1 MANESFQMSPLASGL
16 RGLVFLYR
24 AAVSPYLPLS
34 CRFYPSCSEYALD
47 ALKEHG
53 GLIGA
58 AYAIGRVL
66 RCQPWGGQGLDP
78 VKKRCGSKRKEN
90 S

>member
-1 MANESFQMSPLASGL
+1 MANESFQMSPLALVL
-16 RGLVFLYR
+16 RGLVFFYR
-24 AAVSPYLPLS
+24 AAVSPYLPPS

-47 ALKEHG
+47 ALEEHG

-58 AYAIGRVL
+58 AYAIGRVF

-78 VKKRCGSKRKEN
+78 VQKRRGRKRKK
-90 S
+90 SS

>member
-1 MANESFQMSPLASGL
+1 MSPLALGF

-24 AAVSPYLPLS
+24 AAVSPYLPPS

-53 GLIGA
+53 GLTGA
-58 AYAIGRVL
+58 AYAIGRVF

-78 VKKRCGSKRKEN
+78 VKKRRGRKRKE
-90 S
+90 SS